1 MQTMVFFGR
10 SKTSDPGVFKKKKKK
25 KKKKIKNIFCSK
37 SVRIAVG
44 AELLQEYCFVC
55 PWLSLALS
63 VQLQSHK
70 ISNGRRGRF
79 PSCPMYAPTPC
90 QSCRVSCRRRFLEF
104 VSLLYVYARRRVK
117 RLPVVR
123 NPLSP
128 IAPRHSIDNWP
139 NVARPSRFMSF
150 CRFSSP
156 SCCPSSCSTRNAT
169 CSTSRGFKV
178 GGGHVDSSGRS

>member
-1 MQTMVFFGR
+1 MPLT
-10 SKTSDPGVFKKKKKK
+10 
-25 KKKKIKNIFCSK
+25 K
-37 SVRIAVG
+37 SV
-44 AELLQEYCFVC
+44 
-55 PWLSLALS
+55 SLALS

-70 ISNGRRGRF
+70 ISNAVAETSHPVRCMHQRPANPVVYPVTAG
-79 PSCPMYAPTPC
+79 SWN
-90 QSCRVSCRRRFLEF
+90 L
-104 VSLLYVYARRRVK
+104 SLLCMYFLYARRRVK

-128 IAPRHSIDNWP
+128 IAPRHSIDNCP

-169 CSTSRGFKV
+169 CSTSRGFNV
-178 GGGHVDSSGRS
+178 GGGHVNSSGRS